1 MGNNTNICVLA
12 GTVTSEPDLREL
24 RNGLSVL
31 QFDLS
36 TPLEGENIS
45 VPVSWPDPTASQQ
58 TSFGL
63 GDNVVIVG
71 SVRRRFFRVGAQT
84 QSRTEVIVESL
95 VPQRRVKSARALV
108 AATAELIT
116 RAVG

>member
-1 MGNNTNICVLA
+1 
-12 GTVTSEPDLREL
+12 
-24 RNGLSVL
+24 L

-36 TPLEGENIS
+36 TPLEGETIS

-58 TSFGL
+58 TSFGS